1 MKSIDESISTGGE
14 RTPVIDSD
22 HSQSSID
29 LRGKLRRWMDGEVWA
44 GIAGTN
50 GYWLR
55 DDENHEMAQKEWTL
69 YMLLVELRCAGR
81 E

>member
-1 MKSIDESISTGGE
+1 
-14 RTPVIDSD
+14 
-22 HSQSSID
+22 
-29 LRGKLRRWMDGEVWA
+29 MDGEVLA

-69 YMLLVELRCAGR
+69 YMLLVELRCAGER
-81 E
+81 INIFRVARAGPAN